1 MIEQISVIEGPPGT
15 DKTKSFGAFSVQ
27 GKVLAYPVLLVDDM
41 IDSRWTMTVCGS
53 LLREA
58 GCGPVFPLAIAST
71 SGGGDTE

>member
-1 MIEQISVIEGPPGT
+1 
-15 DKTKSFGAFSVQ
+15 
-27 GKVLAYPVLLVDDM
+27 M